1 MSTTIVTPKA
11 ATIAMKELDAL
22 RAAFVS
28 AGPTDLRA
36 AIGEYLKALYAAA
49 DAAPPGRMSDAD
61 IEELDSPF
69 SGLTVTETQK
79 VLVELRASRA
89 SEAALRAEG
98 VDARNRIKLLEAAA
112 KAWEE
117 SAQGSYRR
125 EDEALK
131 KHKARELELEAGWR
145 AETERKVAA
154 ESENIRLEQDLRRA
168 TASAAHWDAVVATE
182 RPGDGKTLLIV
193 YNRAHAENV
202 RQQDAAAAAKRRD
215 MWVIRPRECHHAG
228 LLAVR
233 RHLIAQATT
242 EKSLDAAWMIL
253 LRLDP
258 TGRGNHVSM
267 RAAILAAFSA
277 TPADEVTTID
287 TVREMDR
294 LRAEKAEAERRADGY
309 NAAAG
314 ELTAELARA
323 ERKLQRLL
331 TDAAQ
336 YQSGLRAEITAQSAE
351 LARAEK
357 LLELYDDHQRR
368 YEDWLCDDG
377 PDGYEAILK
386 EAWTYCIFAKGARD
400 VADAQSAELKALRA
414 DNARLLGL
422 IDRDRTGCGYARRPR

>member
-1 MSTTIVTPKA
+1 MANKQFPNTPA
-11 ATIAMKELDAL
+11 HRISPWDDCGAL
-22 RAAFVS
+22 
-28 AGPTDLRA
+28 G
-36 AIGEYLKALYAAA
+36 
-49 DAAPPGRMSDAD
+49 
-61 IEELDSPF
+61 
-69 SGLTVTETQK
+69 
-79 VLVELRASRA
+79 
-89 SEAALRAEG
+89 
-98 VDARNRIKLLEAAA
+98 
-112 KAWEE
+112 
-117 SAQGSYRR
+117 
-125 EDEALK
+125 
-131 KHKARELELEAGWR
+131 
-145 AETERKVAA
+145 
-154 ESENIRLEQDLRRA
+154 
-168 TASAAHWDAVVATE
+168 
-182 RPGDGKTLLIV
+182 
-193 YNRAHAENV
+193 
-202 RQQDAAAAAKRRD
+202 
-215 MWVIRPRECHHAG
+215 
-228 LLAVR
+228 LAVR

-351 LARAEK
+351 LARVEK
-357 LLELYDDHQRR
+357 ILELYDDHQRR
-368 YEDWLCDDG
+368 YEDWLCDGG
-377 PDGYEAILK
+377 PEGYEAILK
-386 EAWTYCIFAKGARD
+386 EAWTYCIFAKAARD
-400 VADAQSAELKALRA
+400 VVDVQSADLEALRA